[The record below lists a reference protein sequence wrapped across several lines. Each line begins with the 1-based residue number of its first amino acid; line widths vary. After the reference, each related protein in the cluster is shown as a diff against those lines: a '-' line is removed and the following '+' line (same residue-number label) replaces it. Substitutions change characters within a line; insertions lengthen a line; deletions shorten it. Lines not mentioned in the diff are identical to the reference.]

1 MESDA
6 LWAFLTAAVASALLT
21 PLAARLAMRVG
32 AVDEPR
38 ERGLADRPTP
48 LFGGLAML
56 AGILIAA
63 ALFMPSNEQTR
74 GILAGAAVIVAIGA
88 VDDVFDL
95 HPAVKLLGQAAAA
108 AIPVAAGV
116 KVDNITLPF
125 VGAIDFGDAGG
136 VLTLIGLVGV
146 MNVVNLSDGVDG
158 LAAGVCTISAATF
171 AIIAFDLQRD
181 AAGVLAALTAGAALG
196 FLIHNFHP
204 ASIFMGDSGS
214 NLLGLMLGC
223 IAVQGSLK
231 TNALIAL
238 VGPLVILAVPFL
250 DTGFVVAKRL
260 KYRRKPW
267 EADAEH
273 FHHRLARIGF
283 SQRRTVLYLYG
294 WTIALAGLALA
305 LRFVPYSDDSGH
317 LHVGWTLVMVA
328 LGLLALA
335 ASVYLVYVLEIFK
348 FRRAARASAARS
360 GPGHRRARDR
370 GDRRARGR
378 DRRVPGARSAAALVA
393 VERRRPDVDEGG
405 EELVV
410 GRVAALDDSLVAG
423 ALGHPGEGEGR
434 RLGGDAGHAS
444 GRLLL
449 LDAPSRRV
457 DEAPDQRAPE
467 LGDDLVVGRR
477 LDDRAQQDAV
487 LAIEADDA
495 LQSALQRR
503 APVAL
508 AAPPHLGLG
517 VEALGHV
524 LGQAH
529 EQLALVAE
537 VEVEGGAR
545 DAGAAGDVLDRQ
557 VGVAAPAD
565 EQGLGRLEHG
575 RLHGGA
581 LLGLGLGA
589 AGQAGHRRRR
599 LYSDLTLCQTW
610 C

>member
-1 MESDA
+1 VESDA

-21 PLAARLAMRVG
+21 PLAARLATGVG

-38 ERGLADRPTP
+38 DRGLSDRPTP
-48 LFGGLAML
+48 RLGGLAML

-63 ALFMPSNEQTR
+63 ALFMPMSDQYR
-74 GILAGAAVIVAIGA
+74 GILGGAIAIVVVGGL
-88 VDDVFDL
+88 DDVFDL
-95 HPAVKLLGQAAAA
+95 PPVVKLLGQAAAA

-136 VLTLIGLVGV
+136 ILTLVGLVGV

-171 AIIAFDLQRD
+171 AVIAFDLQRET
-181 AAGVLAALTAGAALG
+181 AGVLAAITAGAALG
-196 FLIHNFHP
+196 FLVHNFHP

-294 WTIALAGLALA
+294 WTIALAGMALA

-317 LHVGWTLVMVA
+317 LHAGWTLVMIV

-348 FRRAARASAARS
+348 FRRLRERQLRDLQ
-360 GPGHRRARDR
+360 PGTEEHEI
-370 GDRRARGR
+370 
-378 DRRVPGARSAAALVA
+378 VA
-393 VERRRPDVDEGG
+393 MVEREVETG
-405 EELVV
+405 EFP
-410 GRVAALDDSLVAG
+410 
-423 ALGHPGEGEGR
+423 ALGR
-434 RLGGDAGHAS
+434 R
-444 GRLLL
+444 
-449 LDAPSRRV
+449 
-457 DEAPDQRAPE
+457 E
-467 LGDDLVVGRR
+467 
-477 LDDRAQQDAV
+477 
-487 LAIEADDA
+487 
-495 LQSALQRR
+495 
-503 APVAL
+503 
-508 AAPPHLGLG
+508 
-517 VEALGHV
+517 
-524 LGQAH
+524 
-529 EQLALVAE
+529 
-537 VEVEGGAR
+537 
-545 DAGAAGDVLDRQ
+545 
-557 VGVAAPAD
+557 
-565 EQGLGRLEHG
+565 
-575 RLHGGA
+575 
-581 LLGLGLGA
+581 
-589 AGQAGHRRRR
+589 
-599 LYSDLTLCQTW
+599 
-610 C
+610 